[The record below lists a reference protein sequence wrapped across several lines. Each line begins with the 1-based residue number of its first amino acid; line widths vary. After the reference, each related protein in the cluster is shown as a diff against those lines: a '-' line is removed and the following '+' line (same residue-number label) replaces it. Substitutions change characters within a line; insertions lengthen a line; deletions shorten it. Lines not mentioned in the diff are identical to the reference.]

1 MTESIRKEDWEQFC
15 ALGSVPASIR
25 EIVLRSW
32 IRSKEKSEIDAL
44 KCAPTVAQEE
54 LRDIRSQNTRLR
66 DAARA
71 AVGRAGYMLEDAGA
85 ILLLCDGT
93 GTVMDAAGD
102 SRIISLGEENHLHP
116 GGRWQEE
123 AIGTNAIGT
132 ALHLAKPVSISGVEH
147 FCEAIQRWS
156 CAAAPVHD
164 PVSGRLLGAV
174 DISGPS
180 DQNLRQAS
188 ALAVS
193 LAMQIEEALRSAGH
207 QEHRLLIERLIARR
221 LPRRGDEMTL
231 LDRHG
236 QRIWSSAAFD
246 QVADQFQTDVQFLH
260 DVSADSDGDPRG
272 LLEKMR
278 QTLPKAGVELIS
290 DRGMPLGLMVTISS
304 RRPRRRTKEQGDIS
318 LTAIART
325 GLAMEQ
331 ICETASRIVADG
343 VPLVLKGPAGS
354 GKETLARALHSAG
367 PLADRPFEM
376 VDCSLLTAETLR
388 TGAGGNT
395 GLMRLADAGG
405 TLALDEPTE
414 TPGPVQPLLAQTLAM
429 LLRAEGASLQ
439 ITSLSST
446 ALPDWTGTGG
456 LRPDLYFRLS
466 GTTLQLPALTER
478 HEDLP
483 GLIRCFAET
492 YCDKQRGP
500 ALRFTPTAMMRLQ
513 AHDWPGNLRELRNL
527 IESLSATSSSR
538 LIDVIDLPPVI
549 ACGRRPA
556 SGDEETLRDRERAG
570 ILDALA
576 ECDGNMTQTARRLG
590 ISRSTLYLKLDQ
602 YGIPRK
608 RRS

>member
-1 MTESIRKEDWEQFC
+1 MTESIQKEDWERFC
-15 ALGSVPASIR
+15 ALGSVPSSIR

-32 IRSKEKSEIDAL
+32 QRSKEKSKIDAL
-44 KCAPTVAQEE
+44 KCAPTVAQQE
-54 LRDIRSQNTRLR
+54 LRDIRSRNTRLR

-71 AVGRAGYMLEDAGA
+71 ALGRAGYMLEDSGA
-85 ILLLCDGT
+85 MLLLCDGR
-93 GTVMDAAGD
+93 GTVMDVAGD
-102 SRIISLGEENHLHP
+102 PRIISRGEENHLHP

-132 ALHLAKPVSISGVEH
+132 ALHLARPVSISGVEH

-164 PVSGRLLGAV
+164 PVNGRLLGAV

-193 LAMQIEEALRSAGH
+193 LAIQTEEALRSTGL
-207 QEHRLLIERLIARR
+207 QEHRLLIERLAAGY
-221 LPRRGDEMTL
+221 LPRTGDEMIL
-231 LDRHG
+231 LDRYG
-236 QRIWSSAAFD
+236 QRVWSSAAFD
-246 QVADQFQTDVQFLH
+246 QVVDRFQTDVQLLH

-278 QTLPKAGVELIS
+278 QTLPEAGVELIS
-290 DRGMPLGLMVTISS
+290 DQGMPLGLMVTISS
-304 RRPRRRTKEQGDIS
+304 RRPRRRTKEQRDIS
-318 LTAIART
+318 LTAIAGT
-325 GLAMEQ
+325 GPAMEQ
-331 ICETASRIVADG
+331 ICETASRIVADS
-343 VPLVLKGPAGS
+343 VPLVLKGPVGS

-388 TGAGGNT
+388 TGVGGNA
-395 GLMRLADAGG
+395 GFMRLADAGG
-405 TLALDEPTE
+405 TLVLDEPTE

-429 LLRAEGASLQ
+429 LRRTEGAPLQ
-439 ITSLSST
+439 ITSLSSA
-446 ALPDWTGTGG
+446 ALPDRTGTCG

-466 GTTLQLPALTER
+466 GTTLQLPALAER

-483 GLIRCFAET
+483 GLIRFFAET
-492 YCDKQRGP
+492 YCDRQRGP

-513 AHDWPGNLRELRNL
+513 AHNWPGNLQELRNL

-538 LIDVIDLPPVI
+538 LIDVTDLPPAI
-549 ACGRRPA
+549 ACGRRFA

>member
-1 MTESIRKEDWEQFC
+1 MTESIQKEDWERFRV
-15 ALGSVPASIR
+15 LGSVPSSIR

-32 IRSKEKSEIDAL
+32 LRSKEKSEIDAL

-85 ILLLCDGT
+85 MLLLCDGT
-93 GTVMDAAGD
+93 GTIMDAAGD

-147 FCEAIQRWS
+147 FCESIQRWS

-193 LAMQIEEALRSAGH
+193 LAMQIEEALRSAGLK
-207 QEHRLLIERLIARR
+207 EHWLLIERLTARR
-221 LPRRGDEMTL
+221 LPRSGDEMIL
-231 LDRHG
+231 LDRQG
-236 QRIWSSAAFD
+236 QRIWSSADFD
-246 QVADQFQTDVQFLH
+246 QVADQFQTDVPFLH
-260 DVSADSDGDPRG
+260 GVNAGSDGDPRG
-272 LLEKMR
+272 LLEKM
-278 QTLPKAGVELIS
+278 QQALPEAGVELIS
-290 DRGMPLGLMVTISS
+290 DQGMPIGLMVTISS
-304 RRPRRRTKEQGDIS
+304 RRPRRKTEAQGDIS
-318 LTAIART
+318 LTAIAGT
-325 GLAMEQ
+325 GPAMKQ

-343 VPLVLKGPAGS
+343 IPLVLKGPAGS

-376 VDCSLLTAETLR
+376 VDCSLLTAEALR
-388 TGAGGNT
+388 AGGNA
-395 GLMRLADAGG
+395 GFMRLADAGG
-405 TLALDEPTE
+405 TLVLDEPTE

-429 LLRAEGASLQ
+429 LRRTEGAPLQ
-439 ITSLSST
+439 ITSLSSA
-446 ALPDWTGTGG
+446 ALPDQTGTGG

-466 GTTLQLPALTER
+466 GSTLQLPALTER
-478 HEDLP
+478 REDLP

-492 YCDKQRGP
+492 YCDRQRGP
-500 ALRFTPTAMMRLQ
+500 ALRFTPTAMMRLR

-538 LIDVIDLPPVI
+538 LINVTDLPPVI
-549 ACGRRPA
+549 ACGRRPTL
-556 SGDEETLRDRERAG
+556 GDEETLRDRERAG

-576 ECDGNMTQTARRLG
+576 ECDGNMTKTARRLG

-602 YGIPRK
+602 YGIPRR